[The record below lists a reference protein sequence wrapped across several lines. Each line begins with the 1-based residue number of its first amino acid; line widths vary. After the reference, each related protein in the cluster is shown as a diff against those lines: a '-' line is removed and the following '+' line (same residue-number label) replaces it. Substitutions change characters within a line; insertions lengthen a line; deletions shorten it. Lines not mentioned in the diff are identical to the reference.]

1 MKAIQIIVLAV
12 VVILIPCFVFGQD
25 SAGSFKVGAAKI
37 DITPA
42 PGDAGGRG
50 GMMGGGMPGR
60 GAVPGAAAGG
70 VPGAAIGGGMPGGM
84 GPGVRGDANS
94 VGRGGAA
101 TAGRG
106 GTMGRGAGMMGGR
119 GGGASGGYPGADGI
133 LDHLFAR
140 AIVIDNGTT
149 SAVLVSVDAA
159 GVGDNIWTG
168 VGARIEQ
175 ELGIPAKNL
184 FTNPTHTHSGS
195 GSASV
200 EQIFNLI
207 KEAKGKLQP
216 ARIGYGTG
224 VSYLNVQR
232 DIIDPKTHNW
242 WEGANYD
249 GPSDKTVAVIKFETL
264 TGEPIAVY
272 FNYACHAVVTG
283 NTDMVSGDWPGEAER
298 YIEDSFD
305 DKCVALFSV
314 GAQGDQNPIYFQQ
327 TFDLREIRIKDYAAR
342 GQDIS
347 NSMPSGGAGLN
358 KQDPTV
364 KKLLDQQKMMIKS
377 MGQMMGEEVKRVMR
391 LMDPNYMSTGGKI
404 AAAQKMLSL
413 PGRRRTSGNQRAG
426 VEATYEDSADVSLRL
441 SLLMID
447 DIALGGGSAEIYNM
461 IAQRFKRESPIG
473 RSIFVS
479 MANGSSNT
487 GYIPD
492 DAAYGRKSFEVLSAR
507 CKPGYAETGIVNGL
521 LDLIKEVKQAK

>member
-1 MKAIQIIVLAV
+1 MKTFHIIIIVTVLIGMLAA
-12 VVILIPCFVFGQD
+12 LEPASAQAP
-25 SAGSFKVGAAKI
+25 SAGFKVGAAKI
-37 DITPA
+37 DITPQ
-42 PGDAGGRG
+42 PGAAGSRGGMGAGRG
-50 GMMGGGMPGR
+50 GMMGGGDR
-60 GAVPGAAAGG
+60 
-70 VPGAAIGGGMPGGM
+70 GGMPGG
-84 GPGVRGDANS
+84 GF
-94 VGRGGAA
+94 
-101 TAGRG
+101 
-106 GTMGRGAGMMGGR
+106 
-119 GGGASGGYPGADGI
+119 PGAEGI
-133 LDHLFAR
+133 LDRLYAR
-140 AIVIDNGTT
+140 AIVIDNGAA
-149 SAVLVSVDAA
+149 SAALVSVDAA
-159 GVGDNIWTG
+159 GVQDNVWSQ
-168 VGARIEQ
+168 VGKRIET
-175 ELGIPAKNL
+175 ELGIAAKNL
-184 FTNPTHTHSGS
+184 FINPTHTHSGS

-232 DIIDPKTHNW
+232 DIIDPKTHKW

-249 GPSDKTVAVIKFETL
+249 GPSDKTVGVIKFETL
-264 TGEPIAVY
+264 KGEPIAVY

-305 DKCVALFSV
+305 DKIIALFSV

-327 TFDLREIRIKDYAAR
+327 TFDLRNIRIKEYAER

-391 LMDPNYMSTGGKI
+391 LMDPKYMSTSGKI
-404 AAAQKMLSL
+404 AAAQKMIAL
-413 PGRRRTSGNQRAG
+413 PSRTRTGGQQRAG
-426 VEATYEDSADVSLRL
+426 VDAVYTDAPDASLRL

-447 DIALGGGSAEIYNM
+447 DIALAGGSAEIYNM
-461 IAQRFKRESPIG
+461 IAVRFKRESPVG

-492 DAAYGRKSFEVLSAR
+492 DAAYGRQTFEVLSAR
-507 CKPGYAETGIVNGL
+507 CKPGFAETGIVNGL
-521 LDLIKEVKQAK
+521 LELIGEIKQAK